1 MYQIFKDF
9 AGPVATIIAAFA
21 AVSVTGY
28 FACQQAA
35 IARDKLEHD
44 VFYRLYD
51 RRVAVYEATRKFL
64 ADVFHGNITEDDIQA
79 YGLLTLDAQ
88 FLFDEELY
96 LYLKEI
102 RQRVAAWRQAKWLSE
117 LEPPSAEKGA
127 FADIARLHQLRGL
140 SGAKPLKS
148 LGRHIKS
155 RHYMGERSRDFLDV
169 SSHDFRRRLSRQ
181 FELQLSKQER

>member
-127 FADIARLHQLRGL
+127 FADIARDRLDWISQQGDENTGFAVKFRPFLVHRGV
-140 SGAKPLKS
+140 SP
-148 LGRHIKS
+148 RIKS
-155 RHYMGERSRDFLDV
+155 GGRLLGATSA
-169 SSHDFRRRLSRQ
+169 RRQR
-181 FELQLSKQER
+181 EQL